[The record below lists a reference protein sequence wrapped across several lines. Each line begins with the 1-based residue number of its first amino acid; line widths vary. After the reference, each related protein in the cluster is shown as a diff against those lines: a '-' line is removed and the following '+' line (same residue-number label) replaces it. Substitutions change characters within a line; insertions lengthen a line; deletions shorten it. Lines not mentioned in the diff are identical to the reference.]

1 MSPGKSPETGE
12 PVKRRYPQSPI
23 ASVAVCV
30 LNGQRILVAKR
41 ANPPSQGLWSVPGGM
56 VELGETLQEAARREI
71 NEECGIRIEVGEI
84 FNVENLIVPDEK
96 GRIQFHY
103 IITYLVAHYTSG
115 EARPDS
121 DALDVRW
128 ATPQELNNL
137 DMHPVVRKNMLKA
150 FEIGRSSG

>member
-41 ANPPSQGLWSVPGGM
+41 ANPPSQGLWSVPGGV
-56 VELGETLQEAARREI
+56 VELGETIQDAARREI
-71 NEECGIRIEVGEI
+71 SEECGIVIDVGEI
-84 FNVENLIVPDEK
+84 FTVENLIVPDEG

-103 IITYLVAHYTSG
+103 IITYLVARYTSG

-128 ATPQELNNL
+128 VTPQELNNL
-137 DMHPVVRKNMLKA
+137 DMNPVIRRNMLKA
-150 FEIGRSSG
+150 FKIGG

>member
-30 LNGQRILVAKR
+30 FNGQRILVAKR
-41 ANPPSQGLWSVPGGM
+41 ANPPSQGLWSVPGGV
-56 VELGETLQEAARREI
+56 VELGETIQDAARREI
-71 NEECGIRIEVGEI
+71 SEECGIVIDVGEI
-84 FNVENLIVPDEK
+84 FTVENLIVPDEG

-115 EARPDS
+115 EAHPDS

-128 ATPQELNNL
+128 VTPQELNNL
-137 DMHPVVRKNMLKA
+137 DMNPVIRRNMLKA
-150 FEIGRSSG
+150 FEIGG